1 MFFSDHALQCV
12 YDDVI
17 NDIQIVPVGISYQ
30 GAPLEKWPQNFRHYI
45 KVIFGFWSSS
55 PSYARVD
62 FDQPFSLKEFKNKW
76 EQRLYFRKEEESQ
89 IHQMVRF
96 HKPNC
101 FFYQIQL
108 LKNGPSLVLPSS
120 IARNS

>member
-1 MFFSDHALQCV
+1 MFLFFSDHALQCI

-30 GAPLEKWPQNFRHYI
+30 GTPLQRWPQNFCQYI
-45 KVIFGFWSSS
+45 KVFIGLWSSS

-89 IHQMVRF
+89 IHQKVRF
-96 HKPNC
+96 HK
-101 FFYQIQL
+101 L
-108 LKNGPSLVLPSS
+108 
-120 IARNS
+120 

>member
-1 MFFSDHALQCV
+1 MFFFFIFFSDHALQCI

-30 GAPLEKWPQNFRHYI
+30 GAPLEKWPKNFLQYI
-45 KVIFGFWSSS
+45 KVFFGFWSSS

-62 FDQPFSLKEFKNKW
+62 FDQPFPLKEFKNKW
-76 EQRLYFRKEEESQ
+76 EQRLYFRKEDESQ

-96 HKPNC
+96 HK
-101 FFYQIQL
+101 L
-108 LKNGPSLVLPSS
+108 
-120 IARNS
+120 